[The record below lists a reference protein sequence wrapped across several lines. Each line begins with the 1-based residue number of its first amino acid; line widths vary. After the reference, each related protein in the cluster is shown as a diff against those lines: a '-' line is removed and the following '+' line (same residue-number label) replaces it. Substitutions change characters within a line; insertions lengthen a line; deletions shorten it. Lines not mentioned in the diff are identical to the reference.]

1 MVDVAW
7 AQGGGEAASQ
17 PSTLIQVV
25 MPFVFIFVIFYF
37 LLIRPQVKKQKALS
51 AMIAN
56 LKKGD
61 RVVTNG
67 GICGVV
73 VGTKEDAIVLKVA
86 ENTKIE
92 VVKSAVASL
101 RGSADHEST

>member
-1 MVDVAW
+1 MIDVAW
-7 AQGGGEAASQ
+7 AQSGGEGASQ
-17 PSTLIQVV
+17 PSMLIQVV

-37 LLIRPQVKKQKALS
+37 LLIRPQVKKQKALA
-51 AMIAN
+51 AMISN

-61 RVVTNG
+61 RVITNG

-73 VGTKEDAIVLKVA
+73 VGTKEDAVVLKVA

-92 VVKSAVASL
+92 VVKSAIASL
-101 RGSADHEST
+101 RGNAENEST